1 MPFNLTMNQ
10 KQTALW
16 VGLWLLL
23 MVILVLLGP
32 ILAPFIIG
40 AIMAYILNPSVERIS
55 RWHIGAWQ
63 VSRPIAVVFVLALVL
78 AVMVTLVLV
87 VVPVVQQQIPLL
99 SDQVPGFLV
108 RINETLAPLLQKL
121 HVEVSLDPDNI
132 KTVLGEQIA
141 ASKEWLW
148 KAVLASAKVGGTALL
163 GWIAVLTLTPVVVMY
178 LLLDWRKLLRVVVVA
193 IPRRWARKTI
203 SMAKEVDE
211 LLAQYLRGQF
221 MVMLV
226 LAVYYSVGLAIAG
239 FDAAL
244 PVGMITGLL
253 AFIPYVGFGLGL
265 ILALLAGLLQF
276 AGWKGII
283 LVALVYSG
291 GQALEGFYLTPKLVG
306 KRIGLHPLVVIFA
319 LLAFGHL
326 FGFVG
331 VLLALPSSAILSVMF
346 RHLRTQYVKSDFYT
360 S

>member
-1 MPFNLTMNQ
+1 MPINLTMDQ

-16 VGLWLLL
+16 IGMWLLL
-23 MVILVLLGP
+23 MVLLVLLGP
-32 ILAPFIIG
+32 ILTPFVIG
-40 AIMAYILNPSVERIS
+40 AILAYILNPSVERVS
-55 RWHIGAWQ
+55 RWHIGSWK
-63 VSRPIAVVFVLALVL
+63 VSRPVAVVFVSLLVL
-78 AVMVTLVLV
+78 TAVVALVLV
-87 VVPVVQQQIPLL
+87 VVPVVQHQLPLL
-99 SDQVPGFLV
+99 RDQVPGFLV
-108 RINETLAPLLQKL
+108 RINETLSPLLHKL
-121 HVEVSLDPDNI
+121 HIDIKLDPASI
-132 KTVLGEQIA
+132 KAVLGEQLA
-141 ASKEWLW
+141 ASQEWLW

-163 GWIAVLTLTPVVVMY
+163 GWLAVLTLTPVVAMY
-178 LLLDWRKLLRVVVVA
+178 LMLDWRKLLRLIVVA

-226 LAVYYSVGLAIAG
+226 LAFYYSAGLALAG
-239 FDAAL
+239 FDAAI

-253 AFIPYVGFGLGL
+253 AFIPYIGFGLGL
-265 ILALLAGLLQF
+265 ILALIAGLLQF

-283 LVALVYSG
+283 LVALIYSG
-291 GQALEGFYLTPKLVG
+291 GQALEGFYLTPRLVG

-319 LLAFGHL
+319 LLAFGQL

-331 VLLALPSSAILSVMF
+331 VLLALPSSAILSVVF
-346 RHLRTQYVKSDFYT
+346 RHLRTQYVKSNFYT